1 MSAEVLTTWGVVLEL
16 EGKIAELQPD
26 STSRWFAESRDAFFK
41 LCPRLAAF
49 LQAEKTELQLTDEH
63 VEPLDNTSGTGGL
76 KIGASV
82 IEVRPSSFEM
92 AVRIRPL
99 SDHPAPPANGRSTS
113 SFGGAQPA
121 NGSPFRVRSATS
133 SSRSSWPHGRSADR
147 FM

>member
-99 SDHPAPPANGRSTS
+99 GDHPAPPANGRSTLV
-113 SFGGAQPA
+113 
-121 NGSPFRVRSATS
+121 FRRRSTGERLPIPGEVRDEFVAIQLAA
-133 SSRSSWPHGRSADR
+133 RQIC
-147 FM
+147 